1 MAQESCEVIVVGGGP
16 GGSTTAALLAHRG
29 RKVLLLEKEKFP
41 RFHIG
46 ESLLPFNMDVFRE
59 LGVQE
64 QLEAAGFIKKFGAE
78 FCAGN
83 GLGACT
89 FRFRNGL
96 IPGHAMAYQVLRSE
110 FDHILLKQ
118 AAARGADV
126 REEHTV
132 KDVRFDPQGVEVTAT
147 APDGSVL
154 TVRGSMLV
162 DASGRGT
169 LLANKFRSKEVISR
183 LRKLSLFAHYEG
195 GYRAA
200 GEDAGNIT
208 IVRIPGEDW
217 FWMIPLANNRLSVGL
232 VTDRERLQASGLD
245 PDTHFLQTIEAT
257 MVVRERLKDAH
268 RISEIRRTSDF
279 SYQSRFFVGDRYLMV
294 GDAAA
299 FLNPIFSAGVYIAMR
314 SGSLAVDPIQRA
326 FTRGDFSRRMF
337 AGYER
342 QLRKHFKGYF
352 GMIYK
357 FYEPAFLDLFL
368 HPGDTFSIQKG
379 VISALAG
386 RMDGDWRIRWRMN
399 LFYFL
404 VWLQKRVTLSPR
416 IDLSSTS
423 STLQGVKV

>member
-1 MAQESCEVIVVGGGP
+1 MAETSCDVIVVGGGP
-16 GGSTTAALLAHRG
+16 GGSTAAALLAHRG
-29 RKVLLLEKEKFP
+29 RNVVLLEKEKFP

-59 LGVQE
+59 LGVEE
-64 QLEAAGFIKKFGAE
+64 QLEAAGFVKKFGAE

-83 GLGACT
+83 GVGGFT

-96 IPGHAMAYQVLRSE
+96 IPGYGMAYQVLRSE

-118 AAARGADV
+118 AATRGADV

-132 KDVRFDPQGVEVTAT
+132 KDVRFDPDGVEVSAT
-147 APDGSVL
+147 RADGSSL
-154 TVRGSMLV
+154 TVRAPMVV

-169 LLANKFRSKEVISR
+169 LLANKFRSKEVITR
-183 LRKLSLFAHYEG
+183 LRKLSIFAHYEG
-195 GYRAA
+195 GYRGP

-232 VTDRERLQASGLD
+232 VTDRERLQSSGLD
-245 PDTHFLQTIEAT
+245 PDAFFLKTIEST
-257 MVVRERLKDAH
+257 LVVRERLKDA
-268 RISEIRRTSDF
+268 RRVSEIRRTSDF
-279 SYQSRFFVGDRYLMV
+279 SYQSRVFAGDRYLMV

-299 FLNPIFSAGVYIAMR
+299 FLNPIFSAGVYIAMK
-314 SGSLAVDPIQRA
+314 SAHLAVDPIERA
-326 FTRGDFSRRMF
+326 FARKDFSRSMF
-337 AGYER
+337 TGYER

-416 IDLSSTS
+416 IDLTSTPSS
-423 STLQGVKV
+423 LQGVKV